1 MSAKLHPSDK
11 AFEELTK
18 HLDELINSAD
28 PIKAGITEAIQ
39 SATAIL
45 AQRSADYDGAFI
57 DDYMPF
63 GMVSYIQMVH
73 LKTMRL
79 VSICRNQQG
88 GIEELSRYRDSLID
102 LLNYTLFAIAYLNL
116 EESKSN
122 DL

>member
-1 MSAKLHPSDK
+1 MSELQPAERT
-11 AFEELTK
+11 FEELTK

-28 PIKAGITEAIQ
+28 PIKADIPAAIR

-45 AQRSADYDGAFI
+45 AQRSVDYDGAFI

-63 GMVSYIQMVH
+63 GILSYVQMLH

-79 VSICRNQQG
+79 VSICRNQMG
-88 GIEELSRYRDSLID
+88 KDPDLSRHKDSLID

-116 EESKSN
+116 EESKDN